1 MELKRAGMISI
12 ILGATFLFILFF
24 GLIAKSNSIE
34 LGVTAMWAIGITGA
48 ASAIGI
54 GLTKD

>member
-1 MELKRAGMISI
+1 MISI
-12 ILGATFLFILFF
+12 VLGTTFLFILFF
-24 GLIAKSNSIE
+24 GLIAKSNNIE